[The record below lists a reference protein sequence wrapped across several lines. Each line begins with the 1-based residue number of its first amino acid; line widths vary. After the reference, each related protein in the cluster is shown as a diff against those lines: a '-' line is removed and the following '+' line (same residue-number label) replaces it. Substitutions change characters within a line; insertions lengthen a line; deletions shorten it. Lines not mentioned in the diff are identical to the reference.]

1 MRILITGVG
10 GFAGSHLA
18 DALLAQGERDLCGV
32 LVAPGRPN
40 YLDERV
46 RLVVAN
52 LREPAEVA
60 HLLAEFK
67 PDRIYHL
74 AGQAFVPQSWS
85 DPWDTLENNI
95 RAQLNILHGC
105 VQLGLMQTR
114 VLAVGSNEEYGR
126 LDAAELPA
134 RETSPLRPDSP
145 YGVSKI
151 AQDYLGQS
159 YFISHGLPVVR
170 VRPFNHIGPRQ
181 SARFVAA
188 DFAGQIV
195 EIERGR
201 RAPVV
206 RVGNLQAERDFS
218 DVRDIVRGYVA
229 ALEQGQA
236 GEVYNVASGVPR
248 PISVL
253 LDGLLALAQRAI
265 TVEVDPAK
273 LRPSDTS
280 RQQGDSSKLRAA
292 TGWEPRIPFEQT
304 LKDILDYERRYHS

>member
-1 MRILITGVG
+1 
-10 GFAGSHLA
+10 
-18 DALLAQGERDLCGV
+18 
-32 LVAPGRPN
+32 
-40 YLDERV
+40 
-46 RLVVAN
+46 
-52 LREPAEVA
+52 
-60 HLLAEFK
+60 
-67 PDRIYHL
+67 
-74 AGQAFVPQSWS
+74 
-85 DPWDTLENNI
+85 
-95 RAQLNILHGC
+95 
-105 VQLGLMQTR
+105 
-114 VLAVGSNEEYGR
+114 
-126 LDAAELPA
+126 
-134 RETSPLRPDSP
+134 
-145 YGVSKI
+145 
-151 AQDYLGQS
+151 
-159 YFISHGLPVVR
+159 
-170 VRPFNHIGPRQ
+170 GPRQ

-253 LDGLLALAQRAI
+253 LDGLLAFAQHAI

-273 LRPSDTS
+273 LRPSDTP